1 MTRKERKI
9 QIGEIRH
16 WMLTILHWGNICT
29 RVNSKGGERGVEKEI
44 FFFLLL
50 IIQHFDV
57 IFWNCQKEVQRKM
70 DLCQDKIR
78 LKKPLSPP
86 PWKKGW
92 WSPFLIDPLDP
103 SRIRCSPL
111 YLNALL
117 FRVWQTL
124 SFYLQPS
131 IISKLMQTIGWSR
144 NGKNRHT
151 RTFFHLQPFKM
162 HDFSKLS

>member
-1 MTRKERKI
+1 
-9 QIGEIRH
+9 
-16 WMLTILHWGNICT
+16 
-29 RVNSKGGERGVEKEI
+29 
-44 FFFLLL
+44 
-50 IIQHFDV
+50 
-57 IFWNCQKEVQRKM
+57 M

-78 LKKPLSPP
+78 LKDPYQLPLEKRGDGP
-86 PWKKGW
+86 
-92 WSPFLIDPLDP
+92 PFLIDPLDP

>member
-1 MTRKERKI
+1 MKLGTECWPFY
-9 QIGEIRH
+9 IGAIFAQESTSRGRRGRG
-16 WMLTILHWGNICT
+16 LKGNI
-29 RVNSKGGERGVEKEI
+29 
-44 FFFLLL
+44 FLLLL

-78 LKKPLSPP
+78 LKDPYQLPLEKRGDGP
-86 PWKKGW
+86 
-92 WSPFLIDPLDP
+92 PFLIDPLDP